1 MFFFQI
7 PRLPELLL
15 RRDDFALLR
24 RSLTTES
31 RSLTPEDLAAYVEA
45 WSQPGALRA
54 AVSYYRAMFRPDAVR
69 RMPKPVPVTRP
80 TLVIW
85 GENDSFL
92 GTELAR
98 PDPKWVPDARVAV
111 VASARH
117 FVHHDQP
124 EEVNRLIVAF
134 LAG

>member
-31 RSLTPEDLAAYVEA
+31 RSLTPEDLAVYVEA

-69 RMPKPVPVTRP
+69 HLPKPLPVTRP

-85 GENDSFL
+85 GEGDSFL
-92 GTELAR
+92 GPELAR

-124 EEVNRLIVAF
+124 DEVNRLIVAF